1 LEAGLKVDY
10 GTSWRAARKLVEV
23 AMVDMV
29 TARQREARMLEL
41 RRDGRSYTEI
51 GEAFGISRQVATR
64 IIQRGMDRIVRE
76 PAELVKVMDLE
87 RLDQL
92 QVEAL
97 AVLRRRHVAVSGGK
111 IVRGDDGQPLVDDGP
126 VLAAIGKLLDIQ
138 ARRARL
144 LGLDAPNKHEVLT
157 LDAIDAE
164 IRRLEEQVAQAPPAS
179 PPPSA
184 PDPTPPPAGDYFD
197 HLGGAVEAALDALQ
211 LPEDQREVAAQAVE
225 DHLHRHGAPGEEV
238 TR

>member
-1 LEAGLKVDY
+1 MAD
-10 GTSWRAARKLVEV
+10 RKL
-23 AMVDMV
+23 A
-29 TARQREARMLEL
+29 ARQREARMLEL

-51 GEAFGISRQVATR
+51 GEAFGITRQVATR

-76 PAELVKVMDLE
+76 PAELVKAMDLE

-97 AVLRRRHVAVSGGK
+97 AVLRRRHVVVSGGK
-111 IVRGDDGQPLVDDGP
+111 IVRGDDDQPLVDDGP

-164 IRRLEEQVAQAPPAS
+164 IRRLEGQVATADHPTQ
-179 PPPSA
+179 PPPREA
-184 PDPTPPPAGDYFD
+184 PPPAGDYFD
-197 HLGGAVEAALDALQ
+197 HLGDALEAALDALQ
-211 LPEDQREVAAQAVE
+211 LPEAARETAAQAVE
-225 DHLHRHGAPGEEV
+225 EHLRRHGAPGQEAG
-238 TR
+238 R

>member
-1 LEAGLKVDY
+1 
-10 GTSWRAARKLVEV
+10 
-23 AMVDMV
+23 
-29 TARQREARMLEL
+29 MLES

-51 GEAFGISRQVATR
+51 GEAFGVSRQVATR

-76 PAELVKVMDLE
+76 PAEQVKAMDLE

-97 AVLRRRHVAVSGGK
+97 AVLRRRHLVVQGAK
-111 IVRGDDGQPLVDDGP
+111 IVKGEDGEPLVDDGP

-164 IRRLEEQVAQAPPAS
+164 IRRLEDQVAKTTPPS
-179 PPPSA
+179 EPPPPPEPA
-184 PDPTPPPAGDYFD
+184 PPPAGDYFD
-197 HLGGAVEAALDALQ
+197 HLGDALEAALDALK
-211 LPEDQREVAAQAVE
+211 LP
-225 DHLHRHGAPGEEV
+225 
-238 TR
+238 